1 MEDINNY
8 VRRIGEL
15 PKPDGTLGNS
25 KQTRIY
31 DTNGKAVTICGNG
44 GGMGAKTG
52 IYALQVGEP
61 MMVHEAVA
69 SGFAVIPE
77 GGCVDLLH
85 PTSPTRRGRKMEYK
99 SNCLTG
105 ENELYQHMGQI
116 GYATPVEWD
125 EDGTPIKAKS
135 NADGKTYPVYVV
147 KDNQITIKSRTYPI
161 KLQDGK
167 WILRKLTV
175 RECARLQTVP
185 EWYHFPVAETRAY
198 RLLGN
203 GWTVEVI
210 AHIIRCCLRGETDG
224 KQEQLSLF

>member
-77 GGCVDLLH
+77 GG
-85 PTSPTRRGRKMEYK
+85 GA
-99 SNCLTG
+99 LTCCI
-105 ENELYQHMGQI
+105 QPAQR
-116 GYATPVEWD
+116 D
-125 EDGTPIKAKS
+125 EAERWSIKA
-135 NADGKTYPVYVV
+135 
-147 KDNQITIKSRTYPI
+147 
-161 KLQDGK
+161 
-167 WILRKLTV
+167 TV
-175 RECARLQTVP
+175 
-185 EWYHFPVAETRAY
+185 
-198 RLLGN
+198 
-203 GWTVEVI
+203 
-210 AHIIRCCLRGETDG
+210 
-224 KQEQLSLF
+224 